1 MISPG
6 WVDLFIP
13 IGADL
18 DLDVAV
24 DLDGSPYDLTGMT
37 GELIAQDPDAATP
50 VLSLTDT
57 DGLTLGDGVVTLTR
71 TDTQTGAMS
80 PGRYPF
86 TFTVTDAGTT
96 VRALEGTITT
106 Y

>member
-13 IGADL
+13 VGADL

-24 DLDGSPYDLTGMT
+24 DLDGAPYDMTGAT
-37 GELIAQDPDAATP
+37 GELIAQDPEAATP

-57 DGLTLGDGVVTLTR
+57 DGLTLGAGTVTLTR
-71 TDTQTGAMS
+71 TETQTAALT

-86 TFTVTDAGTT
+86 TFTVTDTGTT
-96 VRALEGTITT
+96 VRALEGTITL